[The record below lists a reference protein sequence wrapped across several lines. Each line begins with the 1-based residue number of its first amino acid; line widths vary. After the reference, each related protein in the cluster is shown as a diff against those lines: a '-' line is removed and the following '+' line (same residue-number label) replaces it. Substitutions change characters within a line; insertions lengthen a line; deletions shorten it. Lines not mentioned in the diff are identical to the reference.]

1 MLGILAERR
10 RADEALEAAPS
21 SRIHNHL
28 SAAGLA
34 NLFDERKQCTSQA
47 ELDDLSREYGMD
59 PAVVNKLARHINT
72 PSDSE
77 IAREFRVLGVALDG
91 CACEGES
98 AAGWTNVWK
107 GCAPSL
113 FVSEAFGKGSTG
125 RP

>member
-47 ELDDLSREYGMD
+47 ELDALSREYGMD
-59 PAVVNKLARHINT
+59 PAVVNQLARHINT

-77 IAREFRVLGVALDG
+77 IALPSSDPNEPPKRLVRP
-91 CACEGES
+91 
-98 AAGWTNVWK
+98 
-107 GCAPSL
+107 PSL
-113 FVSEAFGKGSTG
+113 CFSRRERTL
-125 RP
+125 